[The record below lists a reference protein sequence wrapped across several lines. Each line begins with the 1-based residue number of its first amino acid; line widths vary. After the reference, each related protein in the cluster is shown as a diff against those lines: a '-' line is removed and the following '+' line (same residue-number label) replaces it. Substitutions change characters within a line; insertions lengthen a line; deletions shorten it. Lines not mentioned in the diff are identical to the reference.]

1 MPAQGA
7 RSIVL
12 VVVAVAGEEVAHD
25 GGTGIASVV
34 EARKAQ
40 ARFDG
45 LEQGE
50 VGVEAVAL
58 QAVGAEVGV
67 HGEQDLVGCRNDAV
81 IVFIPEQ
88 DDGVVAFAPD
98 GRVVDGGDDSLN
110 RLIALVDERGVEA
123 DESAV
128 AGGVEVAGGS
138 GVAAAVLV
146 VALVRGD
153 EGKGGDVA
161 GAEVGEEAMGAGK
174 ANHVFQIVPGI
185 QTFLNALKVGK
196 GIVLDGVEV
205 NERLSFVGQRGQD
218 FRVAGEEAVAV
229 VDAIGAGGGQAFL
242 IAFPAFAPGDQLV
255 GDGLAG
261 NVGIGRDRLD
271 AINVDVS
278 RRARSFVGEIDGGS
292 GGVGSSA
299 VDGADGWEGAVVQG
313 RLAGREV
320 GEAIGV
326 VPIGAV
332 VVQDAEVGAANG
344 FEIVGQAG
352 MGDGEIIARG
362 VDALVG

>member
-1 MPAQGA
+1 MPAQEV
-7 RSIVL
+7 RSIFL
-12 VVVAVAGEEVAHD
+12 VVVAVAGEEIAHD
-25 GGTGIASVV
+25 GGTRMASVV

-67 HGEQDLVGCRNDAV
+67 HGEQDLVGCRNNAV
-81 IVFIPEQ
+81 VVFIPEQ
-88 DDGVVAFAPD
+88 DDGIVAFAPD
-98 GRVVDGGDDSLN
+98 GRVVDGGDDGLN

-196 GIVLDGVEV
+196 GIVL
-205 NERLSFVGQRGQD
+205 
-218 FRVAGEEAVAV
+218 
-229 VDAIGAGGGQAFL
+229 
-242 IAFPAFAPGDQLV
+242 
-255 GDGLAG
+255 AG
-261 NVGIGRDRLD
+261 NVGIRGDGLN
-271 AINVDVS
+271 AINVDVA
-278 RRARSFVGEIDGGS
+278 RRPGSFVGEIDGGS

-299 VDGADGWEGAVVQG
+299 VDGADSWEGAVVQG
-313 RLAGREV
+313 RLAGRE
-320 GEAIGV
+320 GG
-326 VPIGAV
+326 
-332 VVQDAEVGAANG
+332 
-344 FEIVGQAG
+344 
-352 MGDGEIIARG
+352 
-362 VDALVG
+362 